1 MIRCSNCS
9 GSNLVGAAFCRE
21 CGSLLDPAGVSGVQ
35 GIKST
40 SRTGPSQA
48 GSPTNSGETAPG
60 TWAMLHFPESGAA
73 IPLAGRDEF
82 IMGRSTEHQP
92 SAPDIDLS
100 PYQGYGS
107 GVSRLHAKIRRQGNQ
122 VVLIDLDSANGT
134 YLNGKRIGTLQEEAL
149 VNGDVIVLGK
159 LKIQFRLQAN

>member
-1 MIRCSNCS
+1 MIRCSKCS
-9 GSNLVGAAFCRE
+9 GSNLLGAAFCRE
-21 CGSLLDPAGVSGVQ
+21 CGSLLDPAAGPGLQ

-40 SRTGPSQA
+40 SPTASRHA
-48 GSPTNSGETAPG
+48 GRPTDRPG
-60 TWAMLHFPESGAA
+60 TARYAWATLHFPESGEA

-82 IMGRSTEHQP
+82 IMGRTTENQP

-107 GVSRLHAKIRRQGNQ
+107 GVSRLHATIRRRGNQ

-134 YLNGKRIGTLQEEAL
+134 YLNGKRLGVHREEAL
-149 VNGDVIVLGK
+149 ANGDVIVLGK
-159 LKIQFRLQAN
+159 LRIQIRLQAN